1 VIKLSI
7 LLTCVAISLGASPG
21 LAQEE
26 ADGVYDDV
34 ETPRIENNNLC
45 APPET
50 HVTDRVNSGI
60 WAAIVRSPAEDCYY
74 QEPLTLTEI
83 DGAHDDAETP
93 RIESD
98 ADDLFVEASPVLAQ
112 EDVTNAKTYPRI
124 GGDVLF
130 RFAYDGDY
138 DAEAPRTESN
148 DLFLEMIASPE
159 FQLTRKFSINAEIR
173 IENAGPPTEDRY
185 FEDETLFVRKL
196 FLNYDINDRLSIQAG
211 KFTPTFAFAS
221 LVTPGMYGNSYN
233 REIELIE
240 RIGFGAEYT
249 FDAGASGQHTLS
261 ASTFFDDTSFLSDS
275 LDLGGRRGRNRLA
288 DGGASNTDS
297 LESFTVA
304 LEGNEINRLPGFT
317 YRLAYIH
324 EAAGEGDVADENGF
338 LVAAMQSLPL
348 GDRQSLTLIGEIAP
362 LWNFEGTADNI
373 IYASAGLVYQT
384 NPWTVTLSGTG
395 RWRDLA
401 SGGTFDDYSVQTAVG
416 YDLGRGTTVEI
427 AHEFSRDQNA
437 NGNQI
442 GFRFIQVLDFD

>member
-1 VIKLSI
+1 M
-7 LLTCVAISLGASPG
+7 

-26 ADGVYDDV
+26 AHNTYVDP
-34 ETPRIENNNLC
+34 ETLGTENNYLC
-45 APPET
+45 AVPET
-50 HVTDRVNSGI
+50 HFAEEVNSKTQTETVHSQT
-60 WAAIVRSPAEDCYY
+60 ADCYH
-74 QEPLTLTEI
+74 QEQLELEKV
-83 DGAHDDAETP
+83 DGIYAGAETSST
-93 RIESD
+93 ESHE
-98 ADDLFVEASPVLAQ
+98 LPSEASPTLAQ
-112 EDVTNAKTYPRI
+112 EEVTSAEAYPRI
-124 GGDVLF
+124 GGNILF
-130 RFAYDGDY
+130 RLAYDGDY
-138 DAEAPRTESN
+138 DAETPRTESN

-304 LEGNEINRLPGFT
+304 LEGNEISRLPGFT

-324 EAAGEGDVADENGF
+324 EAAGEGDVADEDGF
-338 LVAAMQSLPL
+338 LVAAMQSLRL

-384 NPWTVTLSGTG
+384 SPWPVTLSGTG
-395 RWRDLA
+395 RWRELA
-401 SGGTFDDYSVQTAVG
+401 TGGTFNDYAVQTSVE
-416 YDLGRGTTVEI
+416 YDFGRGTSI
-427 AHEFSRDQNA
+427 ALAHEFTQDQNLD
-437 NGNQI
+437 NQRI
-442 GFRFIQVLDFD
+442 GFRFSQVLGLD

>member
-1 VIKLSI
+1 M
-7 LLTCVAISLGASPG
+7 
-21 LAQEE
+21 
-26 ADGVYDDV
+26 
-34 ETPRIENNNLC
+34 
-45 APPET
+45 
-50 HVTDRVNSGI
+50 H
-60 WAAIVRSPAEDCYY
+60 
-74 QEPLTLTEI
+74 
-83 DGAHDDAETP
+83 
-93 RIESD
+93 
-98 ADDLFVEASPVLAQ
+98 
-112 EDVTNAKTYPRI
+112 
-124 GGDVLF
+124 
-130 RFAYDGDY
+130 GDY
-138 DAEAPRTESN
+138 DAETPRTESN

-196 FLNYDINDRLSIQAG
+196 FLNYDINDRLSLQAG

-304 LEGNEINRLPGFT
+304 IEGNEINRLPGFT

-338 LVAAMQSLPL
+338 LVAAMQSIQL
-348 GDRQSLTLIGEIAP
+348 GDGQSLTLIGEIAP
-362 LWNFEGTADNI
+362 LWNFEGTADDI
-373 IYASAGLVYQT
+373 IYA
-384 NPWTVTLSGTG
+384 
-395 RWRDLA
+395 
-401 SGGTFDDYSVQTAVG
+401 
-416 YDLGRGTTVEI
+416 
-427 AHEFSRDQNA
+427 
-437 NGNQI
+437 
-442 GFRFIQVLDFD
+442 

>member
-1 VIKLSI
+1 MIKLSI

-26 ADGVYDDV
+26 ADGAYDI

-74 QEPLTLTEI
+74 QEPLTQTEI

-98 ADDLFVEASPVLAQ
+98 ADALFVEASPVLAQ

-275 LDLGGRRGRNRLA
+275 LDLGGRRGRNRLS